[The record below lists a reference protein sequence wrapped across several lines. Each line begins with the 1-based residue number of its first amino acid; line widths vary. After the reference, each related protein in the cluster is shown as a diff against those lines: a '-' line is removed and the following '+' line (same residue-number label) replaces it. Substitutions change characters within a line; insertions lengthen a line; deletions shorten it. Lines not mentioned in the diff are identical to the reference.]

1 MIGEALWRD
10 RLRGSRRGE
19 RLQYD
24 AFGNEITNE
33 GYLPGSGPPGAE
45 NQEGPPDGGGGG
57 NGDGEQQPGGYQFT
71 EPGEWGFGSDWLQN
85 MLSTYGMPIDVEAL
99 YAPLRATGERKLE
112 ERWKD
117 QKEMF
122 GASGFGG
129 GRWSSPLIQSGM
141 REAERMEENLTLS
154 MARAKIAAEEAG
166 MSRAMGSIN
175 PYIGVGTQRFQAPY
189 QANQWMLQS
198 GLMEQ
203 ELMSAQAQNQMNPW
217 MAMLLNATAPGGV
230 GPNTYQPGGNIWDLL
245 SNMPW
250 GDLFGGGQPNLNPND
265 IAGIP
270 PDWDGFPR

>member
-1 MIGEALWRD
+1 MIGDALWRE
-10 RLRGSRRGE
+10 RLKGSRQDYPADPYADVRDLYGDKMSYQPGE
-19 RLQYD
+19 
-24 AFGNEITNE
+24 A
-33 GYLPGSGPPGAE
+33 PPDDTP
-45 NQEGPPDGGGGG
+45 PPDG
-57 NGDGEQQPGGYQFT
+57 EQPPGGGYQYS

-99 YAPLRATGERKLE
+99 YAPLRATGERRLE

-154 MARAKIAAEEAG
+154 MVRAKIAAEEAG

-175 PYIGVGTQRFQAPY
+175 PYIGVGTTQFQAPY

-203 ELMSAQAQNQMNPW
+203 DLMSKQAQNQMTPW
-217 MAMLLNATAPGGV
+217 MAMLLNATAPSGV
-230 GPNTYQPGGNIWDLL
+230 GPSMYEPGGSPWDMFANLDWSSIDWSKLL
-245 SNMPW
+245 G
-250 GDLFGGGQPNLNPND
+250 GDGGND
-265 IAGIP
+265 TGG
-270 PDWDGFPR
+270 W

>member
-1 MIGEALWRD
+1 MIGEALWRE
-10 RLRGSRRGE
+10 RLKGSRQDYPADPYADVRDLYGNQMLYQPGE
-19 RLQYD
+19 APPAD
-24 AFGNEITNE
+24 TTPDDTN
-33 GYLPGSGPPGAE
+33 
-45 NQEGPPDGGGGG
+45 
-57 NGDGEQQPGGYQFT
+57 GEQQPGYQFE

-129 GRWSSPLIQSGM
+129 GRWSSPLIQAGM

-166 MSRAMGSIN
+166 MARSMGAIN

-189 QANQWMLQS
+189 QANQWLLQS

-203 ELMSAQAQNQMNPW
+203 DLIAQQAQNQMNPW
-217 MAMLLNATAPGGV
+217 MAMLLNATAPAGV
-230 GPNTYQPGGNIWDLL
+230 GPDMYQPGGNIWDMM

-250 GDLFGGGQPNLNPND
+250 GDIDWNSLFSGKPKINPGD

-270 PDWDGFPR
+270 EEWEGAFPR